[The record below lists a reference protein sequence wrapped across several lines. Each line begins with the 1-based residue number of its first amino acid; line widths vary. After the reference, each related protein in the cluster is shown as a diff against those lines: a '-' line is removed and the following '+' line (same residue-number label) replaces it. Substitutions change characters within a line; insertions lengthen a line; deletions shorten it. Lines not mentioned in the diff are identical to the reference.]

1 MRFTDFLRTSIL
13 LFAGAATALA
23 AVAIAGAQSDDD
35 TTLLYVAVGWWVA
48 SAVAGLWIG
57 RRVETSQGIGRLL
70 AQARHS
76 PSLPEQEPGR
86 TMINRLW
93 PLIIATA
100 AAAGGAFPIP
110 PIPGVAAGIAFLIPQ
125 VPAIGAGYALL
136 VALAWRKQSRAVT
149 AIEDRDGVRFYVER
163 NPPLKPL
170 QLVRTPWMRRIE
182 PTDQRIGAIP

>member
-1 MRFTDFLRTSIL
+1 MRFTEFLRTSIL
-13 LFAGAATALA
+13 LFAGAAPALA
-23 AVAIAGAQSDDD
+23 AVAMAGAQSDDD
-35 TTLLYVAVGWWVA
+35 QTLLYVAVGWWVLA
-48 SAVAGLWIG
+48 AVAGLWIG

-70 AQARHS
+70 ADARHS

-100 AAAGGAFPIP
+100 AAAG
-110 PIPGVAAGIAFLIPQ
+110 IAFLVPQ

-136 VALAWRKQSRAVT
+136 VALGWRKQSRAVT

-163 NPPLKPL
+163 TPPLKPL

-182 PTDQRIGAIP
+182 PTDERVGATP

>member
-1 MRFTDFLRTSIL
+1 MRFTDFLRTSVL

-23 AVAIAGAQSDDD
+23 AVAIAGAQSGDD
-35 TTLLYVAVGWWVA
+35 TTLIYVSVGWWFA
-48 SAVAGLWIG
+48 AAVVGLWLG
-57 RRVETSQGIGRLL
+57 RRVSPTDGIGRLL

-86 TMINRLW
+86 TVVNRLW

-100 AAAGGAFPIP
+100 AAAG
-110 PIPGVAAGIAFLIPQ
+110 IAFLVPQ
-125 VPAIGAGYALL
+125 VPAIGAGYSLL
-136 VALAWRKQSRAVT
+136 VALGWRKQSRAVA

-163 NPPLKPL
+163 TPPLKPL

-182 PTDQRIGAIP
+182 PTDQRVGAIP